1 MSQGVWT
8 RVPQILYRSQTESS
22 KWSCNLYTT
31 QPGSAPY
38 STVKH
43 NPHSANDKYSAA
55 VVIPRGSPHPHS
67 GAGEGFAPWSPPPT
81 DGASRALCRAPERSA
96 RPTRPTRPPARQRRR
111 RRRRFLQQPRRPARP
126 APRRQRRRSAAAA
139 SRRLARHR
147 GCSRRRRYG
156 VARGLGARCRG
167 RCSGPASTWADG
179 AGRPPAAICNP
190 GYGPVHSGCNSMCEP
205 RWLGLVRAG
214 DGPRQR
220 GCSRASRGRGR
231 HPRA

>member
-1 MSQGVWT
+1 M
-8 RVPQILYRSQTESS
+8 
-22 KWSCNLYTT
+22 
-31 QPGSAPY
+31 PGSGGGREPREPVCPRSCIGVKLRAASGPAICIPRNLGQPRTVQSHTTHTAQTT
-38 STVKH
+38 STVRRWSYH
-43 NPHSANDKYSAA
+43 GAA
-55 VVIPRGSPHPHS
+55 HTHTAGRGRALPP
-67 GAGEGFAPWSPPPT
+67 GRRLRRMGRLALCVGRQRGRRARLAPLARRRARDVGGDVAFSS
-81 DGASRALCRAPERSA
+81 SRAV
-96 RPTRPTRPPARQRRR
+96 
-111 RRRRFLQQPRRPARP
+111 
-126 APRRQRRRSAAAA
+126 
-139 SRRLARHR
+139 LARHR

-205 RWLGLVRAG
+205 RWLGLMRAG